1 MKDVFT
7 VRVRFFASYRER
19 YRLSDEKVTVSEG
32 CTVQQVWHQLLP
44 DDGVPAHLLVALNDE
59 YSQLDQTLSAN
70 DEIAFFP
77 PVTGG

>member
-1 MKDVFT
+1 MNDVFT

-32 CTVQQVWHQLLP
+32 CTVQQVWSQLLP

-59 YSQLDQTLSAN
+59 YSQLDQTLSAD